1 MRPVHVALAVLAASL
16 LSVSAPSHPARAE
29 IVVDVSKNAI
39 QPLPIAISP
48 FGGEHGAEIAQVVSA
63 DLERSGYFKPID
75 PAAFL
80 EKNLDVNVLPRYQ
93 DWKTINAQALVDG
106 AGAVDADGRLAVDF
120 RLYDVFGESQLV
132 SMKMKATPEAWRK
145 IAHKIADQIYEK
157 LTGQKGYFDTRIAF
171 VAETGPRGHRVKR
184 LGLMDQDGFNPQ
196 FPPTGATGQVL
207 TPRFSPNVNG
217 GQVIAYMTLTDNA
230 TNLYLL
236 NLDTGRQESLGHF
249 AGEVFAPSFS
259 PDGNRV
265 AFSLTRGGN
274 TDIWLMDLRTRQQ
287 TRLTADPSIDT
298 SPSFSPDG
306 RQIVF
311 NSDRSG
317 SPQLY
322 VMNLDGSGVRRI
334 SQGGGR
340 YNTPV
345 WSPMGDLVAFTKQE
359 GGGFS
364 IGVMAPDGSGEKI
377 LSTSY
382 FEEGPTWAPNG
393 RYILFHREAQG
404 GEPHLWMVDVT
415 GRVEKPAPY
424 NMSGSDP
431 AWSPLLD

>member
-1 MRPVHVALAVLAASL
+1 MRRTPVVLAMVLAAL
-16 LSVSAPSHPARAE
+16 LGVSVPPRAARAD
-29 IVVDVSKNAI
+29 IVVDVSKNAM

-48 FGGEHGAEIAQVVSA
+48 FAGDHGAEIAKVVSD
-63 DLERSGYFKPID
+63 DLARSGYFKPID

-80 EKNLDVNVLPRYQ
+80 EKNLDVNVQPAW
-93 DWKTINAQALVDG
+93 DSWKTINAQALVDG
-106 AGAVDADGRLAVDF
+106 RGGVDADERLNVQF
-120 RLYDVFGESQLV
+120 RLYDVFGQHEFTDIRNQ
-132 SMKMKATPEAWRK
+132 MKATPEAWRK
-145 IAHKIADQIYEK
+145 VAHMIADQIYEK

-171 VAETGPRGHRVKR
+171 VAESG
-184 LGLMDQDGFNPQ
+184 
-196 FPPTGATGQVL
+196 
-207 TPRFSPNVNG
+207 PRFSPDTKG
-217 GQVIAYMTLTDNA
+217 GQVIVYMTLTDSA
-230 TNLYLL
+230 TNLYLY
-236 NLDTGRQESLGHF
+236 NLDTSRQESLGHF
-249 AGEVFAPSFS
+249 TGQVFSPSFS
-259 PDGNRV
+259 PDGNKV

-287 TRLTADPSIDT
+287 TRLTADPAIDT

-322 VMNLDGSGVRRI
+322 VMSLDGSGVRRI

-345 WSPMGDLVAFTKQE
+345 WSPMGDLIAFTKQE

-424 NMSGSDP
+424 TLSGSDP